1 MISYELGLG
10 LSALTV
16 IMIAGTL
23 NLRGIVE
30 ANIWSVSPWLWIPLL
45 ISFATYFVSSN
56 AEINRTPFDMPEAEQ
71 EIVAGYLTE
80 YSSIKWALF
89 QMAEYVNMM
98 TASAII
104 ATLFLGGYKGPA
116 FLDQWIPGISQWPII
131 WLILKMAIFMF
142 TFIWMRAT
150 LPRLRYDQLM
160 RLGWIYIFEIA
171 LASALICGAII
182 AFVL

>member
-1 MISYELGLG
+1 
-10 LSALTV
+10 
-16 IMIAGTL
+16 
-23 NLRGIVE
+23 
-30 ANIWSVSPWLWIPLL
+30 
-45 ISFATYFVSSN
+45 
-56 AEINRTPFDMPEAEQ
+56 
-71 EIVAGYLTE
+71 
-80 YSSIKWALF
+80 
-89 QMAEYVNMM
+89 MM

-116 FLDQWIPGISQWPII
+116 FLDQWIPGISNWPFI